1 MSILNSLILF
11 DSFISSGREFQILGP
26 KNMRDCI
33 LYGVNNA
40 LQTVV
45 LLGRKL
51 ALTNHNEDNVV
62 NTSCVLE
69 YYCEVTSKPKS
80 QNSNQRQKDIKK

>member
-26 KNMRDCI
+26 KNTRDCI
-33 LYGVNNA
+33 LYGVNA
-40 LQTVV
+40 RQTVV
-45 LLGRKL
+45 LFGRKL

-62 NTSCVLE
+62 ITSCVLE
-69 YYCEVTSKPKS
+69 Y
-80 QNSNQRQKDIKK
+80 